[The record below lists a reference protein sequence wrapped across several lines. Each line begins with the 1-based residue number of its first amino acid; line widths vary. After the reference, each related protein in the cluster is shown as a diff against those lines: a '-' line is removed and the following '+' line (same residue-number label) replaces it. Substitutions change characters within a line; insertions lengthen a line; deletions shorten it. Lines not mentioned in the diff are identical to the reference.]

1 MIQFFKRLLA
11 AIFGKKEAAVIAPNT
26 SAQSASSNQ
35 VKIDEMDK
43 DLARKQAEEIA
54 RKQADELA
62 RKQADELTK
71 VKQLR
76 ESRKWSMKNNRIIIQ
91 YNDQC
96 RNVRMNGKRES
107 MRCTRLERAREIA
120 AGIQS
125 YCVKKIVFAD
135 YTGQQFIIK
144 SFN

>member
-1 MIQFFKRLLA
+1 MISFFKKLFA
-11 AIFGKKEAAVIAPNT
+11 AIFGKKKTPDT
-26 SAQSASSNQ
+26 STKPLVEQPIVQLEEVKINQ
-35 VKIDEMDK
+35 VTED
-43 DLARKQAEEIA
+43 
-54 RKQADELA
+54 LA

-71 VKQLR
+71 VKQLK
-76 ESRKWSMKNNRIIIQ
+76 ESRKWLMRNNRIIIQ
-91 YNDQC
+91 YNGSCQ
-96 RNVRMNGKRES
+96 NMRMNGKKQS

-135 YTGQQFIIK
+135 QNGQQFIIK

>member
-1 MIQFFKRLLA
+1 MIQFFKRLFA
-11 AIFGKKEAAVIAPNT
+11 AIFGKKKVADVPAKPVMEPAIYPDQA
-26 SAQSASSNQ
+26 
-35 VKIDEMDK
+35 KIDEMNK
-43 DLARKQAEEIA
+43 
-54 RKQADELA
+54 ELA

-76 ESRKWSMKNNRIIIQ
+76 ESRKWLMRNNRIIIQ
-91 YNDQC
+91 YNGSC
-96 RNVRMNGKRES
+96 NNVRMNGKRES

-135 YTGQQFIIK
+135 QDGQQFIIK